1 MCSRKSISNT
11 QKTAVQIY
19 KYHLITRVLCLVL
32 CFNLLSVSV
41 PVAAQAVIGAAGNF
55 IQDVRFG
62 FFSGKWAI
70 NFPGWFAG
78 AFLSTGSS
86 NQNPSVARI
95 QILPGSVTVNQGE
108 QVVFTAI
115 GYDAQ
120 DEPLS
125 GLDFKWKVTDTGRGR
140 AARPL
145 LDSRFNARI
154 PGTFTITAKKGNQTA
169 QVTVTVNRSTEGN
182 SPQSN
187 LKSLESCTIS
197 SRSSNSVEEKNTNKS
212 NIKDSGKETEN
223 GSSPEPNSYD
233 AEGRVSDYTQTV
245 TSRESFPM
253 QMSYIY
259 DTLNR
264 ITDVRYPAQYGLQ
277 SSPRK
282 LVQHTYDT
290 ASRLT
295 SLKVDG
301 TQQAGDIVYNA
312 ADQTTSINIG
322 TTGANQ
328 VNENYTF
335 DPQTGLL
342 TNQKVQHGQ
351 QTLLDLS
358 YDYQR
363 NNSVGTLNGKTGHLS
378 KIVNN
383 LDGNKNR
390 EYQYDALGRLT
401 KAKGGNGGNL
411 WQQQYSYDRYGNR
424 ESVTASGVAA
434 DNTAIPRDGIANLSY
449 NTTSNR
455 IITAGFE
462 YDSTGNQTRA
472 QAEDGTWLKF
482 EYDSAN
488 RLAVIRRD
496 DGTPLQSFQYG
507 ATNARLIAYDL
518 ITYLA
523 TIYVS
528 NGGTTLAEYTEFGV
542 NVPTWTKSYVYLGD
556 SMLSTVTPI

>member
-1 MCSRKSISNT
+1 MRVADAWGRERWGRYDQQGRLAKVVEPNPNGNGSVLSAGSLVTKYGYETIGRLTETEQGVQLRKFKYDSLGRLTRQKLAEQTATLNEAGVSVGAGQTGALWSEAFQYDNRSNMT
-11 QKTAVQIY
+11 QKTDARGVKTNY
-19 KYHLITRVLCLVL
+19 
-32 CFNLLSVSV
+32 
-41 PVAAQAVIGAAGNF
+41 
-55 IQDVRFG
+55 
-62 FFSGKWAI
+62 
-70 NFPGWFAG
+70 
-78 AFLSTGSS
+78 AFT
-86 NQNPSVARI
+86 
-95 QILPGSVTVNQGE
+95 ILP
-108 QVVFTAI
+108 TAR
-115 GYDAQ
+115 
-120 DEPLS
+120 
-125 GLDFKWKVTDTGRGR
+125 KT
-140 AARPL
+140 
-145 LDSRFNARI
+145 
-154 PGTFTITAKKGNQTA
+154 
-169 QVTVTVNRSTEGN
+169 RSIA
-182 SPQSN
+182 
-187 LKSLESCTIS
+187 CR
-197 SRSSNSVEEKNTNKS
+197 RSSM
-212 NIKDSGKETEN
+212 ICRD
-223 GSSPEPNSYD
+223 PREPNLQINAAYNVTYEYMTTGDKERIRKIEAPGLVKDEYAYD

-245 TSRESFPM
+245 ASRESYPM
-253 QMSYIY
+253 TTSYLY
-259 DTLNR
+259 DTLDR

-312 ADQTTSINIG
+312 SDQTTSINIG
-322 TTGANQ
+322 VAGANQ

-335 DPQTGLL
+335 DSQTGLL
-342 TNQKVQHGQ
+342 TNQKVQRGG

-378 KIVNN
+378 KIINN

-390 EYQYDALGRLT
+390 EYEYDALGRLT
-401 KAKGGNGGNL
+401 KAKGGTNNL
-411 WQQQYSYDRYGNR
+411 WTQNYSYDRYGNR
-424 ESVTASGVAA
+424 TNVTASGVAA
-434 DNTAIPRDGIANLSY
+434 DNTTIPRDGIANLTY
-449 NTTSNR
+449 DTTSNR
-455 IITAGFE
+455 ITPQGFE
-462 YDSTGNQTRA
+462 YDVAGNQTRA

-488 RLAVIRRD
+488 RLAVVRQD

-507 ATNARLIAYDL
+507 ASNARLIAYDL

-528 NGGTTLAEYTEFGV
+528 NSGTTLSEYTEFGV